1 MISLTLKRNYQNQS
15 EKILMK
21 NQLLHMFMCVC
32 VCLCVCVCVCVCLF
46 ASFTSFHIPL
56 YGGVGHRIYALNLKW
71 TNLILQ
77 VEWPSNHLCSV

>member
-21 NQLLHMFMCVC
+21 NHLLHMFM
-32 VCLCVCVCVCVCLF
+32 CVCVCVCLF

-77 VEWPSNHLCSV
+77 VEWPSNHLCSVRYQP